1 VADVWQEVLGPEIAG
16 LERVGVEDNFF
27 DLGGYSLLLTRVRF
41 NLRQK
46 LQKEIALVDFFSCPT
61 VRLLAE
67 KLEHDAAAGNQE
79 HVSQPRASV
88 PQSGEDGRDRNDEKQ
103 VH

>member
-1 VADVWQEVLGPEIAG
+1 VAGVWQEVLGPEIVG
-16 LERVGVEDNFF
+16 LQRLGMDDNFF
-27 DLGGYSLLLTRVRF
+27 DLGGYSLLLARVRF

-46 LQKEIALVDFFSCPT
+46 LQKEIALLDFFSCPT

-79 HVSQPRASV
+79 HVAQPHANV
-88 PQSGEDGRDRNDEKQ
+88 PQSRQDARGRNGEKQ
-103 VH
+103 IH